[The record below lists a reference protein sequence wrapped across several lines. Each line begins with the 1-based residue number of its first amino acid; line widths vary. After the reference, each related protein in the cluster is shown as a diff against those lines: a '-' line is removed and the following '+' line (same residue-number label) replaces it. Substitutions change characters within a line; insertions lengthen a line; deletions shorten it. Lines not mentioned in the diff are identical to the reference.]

1 MELVKPEGN
10 AHRIH
15 CKNFV
20 ESIKANDPSMLNCG
34 IKTGSVAAI
43 NAHMGNVA
51 YKLGKKIY
59 WDAEKGQFTSGK
71 ANKLIKASYNNGWK
85 LPKV

>member
-10 AHRIH
+10 AQRIH

-20 ESIKANDPSMLNCG
+20 ESIKANDSSMLNCG

-51 YKLGKKIY
+51 YKLGEKIY
-59 WDAEKGQFTSGK
+59 WDASKEQFTSKK
-71 ANKLIKASYNNGWK
+71 ANKMMLADYHNGWK